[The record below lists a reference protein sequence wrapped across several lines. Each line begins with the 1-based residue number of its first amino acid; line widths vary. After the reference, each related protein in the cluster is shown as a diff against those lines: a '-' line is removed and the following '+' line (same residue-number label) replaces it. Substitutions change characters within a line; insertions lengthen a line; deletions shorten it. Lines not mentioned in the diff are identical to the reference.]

1 MPKSTSIQTV
11 LLSAAA
17 VAALFTGLGWLAYS
31 EGWIHFSAPSGAS
44 SEDRLASRQKKESE
58 ENITFLCE
66 ANYSVPTNGLEGPN
80 KVYKEMMAAGL
91 DYKNKAGWYQGIFS
105 ISESRKGALVLQ
117 GDKAVVSRP
126 AMFERFG
133 VMVTSEQFT
142 LNRSTGEF
150 TQSLTIKDG
159 RKIEVIHGYCGKLT
173 KAPF

>member
-1 MPKSTSIQTV
+1 MPKSTSIQTA
-11 LLSAAA
+11 LISAAT
-17 VAALFTGLGWLAYS
+17 VAALFSGLGWMAYS
-31 EGWIHFSAPSGAS
+31 EGWVQFTPPSGQTG
-44 SEDRLASRQKKESE
+44 EDRLTSSKKIDLE

-66 ANYSVPTNGLEGPN
+66 ANYSIPTNGLEGPN

-91 DYKNKAGWYQGIFS
+91 DYKNKAGWYQGNFS
-105 ISESRKGALVLQ
+105 ISESRKGALIVQ
-117 GDKAVVSRP
+117 GNKALVSRP

-142 LNRSTGEF
+142 LDRTTGEF

-159 RKIEVIHGYCGKLT
+159 RKIELIHGYCGKLT

>member
-11 LLSAAA
+11 LISAAA
-17 VAALFTGLGWLAYS
+17 VAALFSGLGWLAYS
-31 EGWIHFSAPSGAS
+31 EGWIHFNAPSGPS
-44 SEDRLASRQKKESE
+44 SEDRLASSTKSESE

-66 ANYSVPTNGLEGPN
+66 ANYSVPTNGLDGPN

-105 ISESRKGALVLQ
+105 ISESRKGAMVVQ

>member
-11 LLSAAA
+11 LISAAA
-17 VAALFTGLGWLAYS
+17 VAALFSGLGWLAYS
-31 EGWIHFSAPSGAS
+31 EGWIHFNAPSGLS
-44 SEDRLASRQKKESE
+44 SEDRLASGQKSESE

-66 ANYSVPTNGLEGPN
+66 ANYSVPTNGLDGPN

-91 DYKNKAGWYQGIFS
+91 DYKNKAGWYQGNFS

-150 TQSLTIKDG
+150 TQSLTVKDG
-159 RKIEVIHGYCGKLT
+159 RKIEIIHGYCGKLT

>member
-1 MPKSTSIQTV
+1 MPKSTSIQTA
-11 LLSAAA
+11 LISAAA

-31 EGWIHFSAPSGAS
+31 EGWVHLNAPSGPT
-44 SEDRLASRQKKESE
+44 SEDRLSSGPKTVAD
-58 ENITFLCE
+58 ENITFLCD
-66 ANYSVPTNGLEGPN
+66 ATYSVPTNGLEGPN

-91 DYKNKAGWYQGIFS
+91 DYKNKAGWYQGTFS
-105 ISESRKGALVLQ
+105 ISESRKGALVVQ

-133 VMVTSEQFT
+133 AMITSEQFT

-159 RKIEVIHGYCGKLT
+159 RKIEIVHGYCGKLT

>member
-1 MPKSTSIQTV
+1 MPKSTSIKTV
-11 LLSAAA
+11 LISAAA
-17 VAALFTGLGWLAYS
+17 VAALFSGLGWVAYS
-31 EGWIHFSAPSGAS
+31 EGWIQFTPPSGPS
-44 SEDRLASRQKKESE
+44 GEDRLTFTKKSDSE

-117 GDKAVVSRP
+117 GNKALVSRP

-133 VMVTSEQFT
+133 VMVTGEQFT
-142 LNRSTGEF
+142 LDRTTGEF
-150 TQSLTIKDG
+150 NQSLTIKDG
-159 RKIEVIHGYCGKLT
+159 RKIEIIHGYCGKLT

>member
-1 MPKSTSIQTV
+1 MSKSSTLQTV
-11 LLSAAA
+11 LISSTV
-17 VAALFTGLGWLAYS
+17 VAALFTGLGWLALN
-31 EGWIHFSAPSGAS
+31 EGWISLSSSSGQS
-44 SEDRLASRQKKESE
+44 GEERLTSKKVSESD

-91 DYKNKAGWYQGIFS
+91 DYKNKAGWYQGNFS
-105 ISESRKGALVLQ
+105 ISESRKGALVVQ
-117 GDKAVVSRP
+117 GNKALVSRP

-142 LNRSTGEF
+142 IDRTTGEF
-150 TQSLTIKDG
+150 NQSLTIKDG
-159 RKIEVIHGYCGKLT
+159 RKIELIHGYCGKLT

>member
-1 MPKSTSIQTV
+1 MPKSTSVQTV
-11 LLSAAA
+11 LISAAA
-17 VAALFTGLGWLAYS
+17 VAVLFSGLGWLAYS
-31 EGWIHFSAPSGAS
+31 EGWIQFNAPSGQS
-44 SEDRLASRQKKESE
+44 GEDRLTSSKKSELE

-80 KVYKEMMAAGL
+80 KVYKEMIAAGL
-91 DYKNKAGWYQGIFS
+91 DYKNKAGWYQGNYS

-117 GDKAVVSRP
+117 GNKAFVSRP

-142 LNRSTGEF
+142 LDRTTGEF
-150 TQSLTIKDG
+150 NQSLTIKDG
-159 RKIEVIHGYCGKLT
+159 RKIEIVHGYCGKLT